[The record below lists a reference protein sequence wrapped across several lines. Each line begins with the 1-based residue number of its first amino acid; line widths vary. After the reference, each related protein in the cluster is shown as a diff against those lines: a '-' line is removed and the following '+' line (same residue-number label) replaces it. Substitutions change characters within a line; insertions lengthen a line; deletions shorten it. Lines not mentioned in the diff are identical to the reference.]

1 MTDNNTDLF
10 LQEPQS
16 SGNSLSFKEFF
27 FLCLGKWWWFS
38 ISLALALGIAVVYI
52 LRTPPVYTRYAS
64 LLIKEETGGGSAL
77 SDAAGVMGDLSLFRT
92 NTNVNNEIQS
102 LQSPATMMEVV
113 RRLGLNISYS
123 AEGNFHD
130 EVLYGS
136 ARPYEVSFE
145 DLGDAAGASFT
156 MKTNPDGSLSLSKFT
171 LDGEKVPGSAKAL
184 PDSLTATPVGNI
196 RISRNPAYSVE
207 EPFEGV
213 IHVGKSGVQA
223 AATGY
228 SKKLSVE
235 LSDNKA
241 TIISLSFDDVC
252 PQRAEDVLNTLIA
265 VYNEDWIKDKNQIA
279 VSTSMFID
287 ERLAVIE
294 RELGSVDEDI
304 SAYKSENL
312 LPDVQAAASM
322 YMTQSSETSARIL
335 ELSTQLAMTRYV
347 RNYLVSNTSENQLL
361 PANSGIESSG
371 IERQISD
378 YNSLQLQR
386 NNLAANSSESNP
398 LVVDMDKSLE
408 TMRGA
413 IITSIDNHIETLNTQ
428 IDALEHSERQ
438 TSARIAENPD
448 QGRYLLSVERQQKV
462 KESLYLFLL
471 QKREENE
478 LSQAFTAYNTRV
490 ITPPMGTMIP
500 TAPSKSR
507 ILMAA
512 FVLGLLIP
520 IAVIYLLESTNTKV
534 RGRKD
539 LENLTLP
546 FAGEIPL
553 ADPGKGK
560 ARYKL
565 SPVYRLRRSKKKA
578 EPEQPQGIVI
588 HQGSRNVVNEA
599 FRVLRT
605 NLEFIMDAGDDG
617 KSCRVC
623 LFTSFNV
630 GSGKTFLAANTAACF
645 ALKGKRVLA
654 VDCDLRKASLSAYVG
669 SPSKGISDYLAKRC
683 DDVEPLIVDVPD
695 SKGLRLLPVGTV
707 PPNPAELLA
716 EPRFA
721 ELIASLRE
729 QYDYIFIDCPPVEMV
744 ADTQIIERVV
754 DRTLFVVR
762 AGLLERDMLPVLQS
776 NYDEKRFKNMALVLN
791 GTDSGEGRYGYR
803 YGYKY
808 GYHYGYSNGSD
819 HYYSK

>member
-10 LQEPQS
+10 LQELQS
-16 SGNSLSFKEFF
+16 SRNSLSFKDFLY
-27 FLCLGKWWWFS
+27 LCLGRWWWFA
-38 ISLALALGIAVVYI
+38 ISVVLVLGVAAVYI
-52 LRTPPVYTRYAS
+52 LRTPPVYTRSAS
-64 LLIKEETGGGSAL
+64 LLIKEESGGGGSF

-92 NTNVNNEIQS
+92 NTNVNNEMQS
-102 LQSPATMMEVV
+102 LQSPAVMMDVV
-113 RRLGLNISYS
+113 RRLKLNISYS
-123 AEGNFHD
+123 AEGRFHD
-130 EVLYGS
+130 EVLYGTG
-136 ARPYEVSFE
+136 RPFEVVFE
-145 DLGDAAGASFT
+145 DLGDNTGASFT
-156 MKTNPDGSLSLSKFT
+156 VSPNDDGTLSLGKFT
-171 LDGEKVPGSAKAL
+171 LDGEKVSGSVTARY
-184 PDSLTATPVGNI
+184 DSLTATPIGGI
-196 RISRNPAYSVE
+196 RIVRSAIPSD

-213 IHVGKSGVQA
+213 VRVGKSGVQA
-223 AATGY
+223 AATAY
-228 SKKLSVE
+228 SKNLVVGLNDDESTVINLS
-235 LSDNKA
+235 
-241 TIISLSFDDVC
+241 IDDVC

-294 RELGSVDEDI
+294 HELGIVDEDI

-322 YMTQSSETSARIL
+322 YMSQSSETSARIL

-347 RNYLVSNTSENQLL
+347 RNYLAGNTGENQLL
-361 PANSGIESSG
+361 PANSGIQSSG
-371 IERQISD
+371 IEQQIAD

-386 NNLAANSSESNP
+386 NNLVANSSETNP
-398 LVVDMDKSLE
+398 LVVDMDQSLK

-428 IDALEHSERQ
+428 IDALEHSERR
-438 TSARIAENPD
+438 TSERIAENPS

-500 TAPSKSR
+500 TSPNKSK
-507 ILMAA
+507 ILMVAL
-512 FVLGLLIP
+512 VLGLLIP
-520 IAVIYLLESTNTKV
+520 VAAIYLLESMNTRV

-539 LENLTLP
+539 LEDLTLP

-553 ADPGKGK
+553 SVPGGLRDRFSRLSR
-560 ARYKL
+560 ARRKKL
-565 SPVYRLRRSKKKA
+565 A
-578 EPEQPQGIVI
+578 EEHSGEIVI
-588 HQGSRNVVNEA
+588 RQGSRNVVNEA

-605 NLEFIMDAGDDG
+605 NLEFIMEAGEG
-617 KSCRVC
+617 ARGCNVC

-645 ALKGKRVLA
+645 ALKGKKVLA
-654 VDCDLRKASLSAYVG
+654 VDCDLRKASLSLYAG
-669 SPSKGISDYLAKRC
+669 SPARGISDYLARRC
-683 DDVEPLIVDVPD
+683 DDVSKLIVPVGD
-695 SKGLRLLPVGTV
+695 SGSLFMLPVGTM

-721 ELIASLRE
+721 ELVESLRSD
-729 QYDYIFIDCPPVEMV
+729 YDYIFIDCPPVEMV
-744 ADTQIIERVV
+744 ADTQIIDRVV

-762 AGLLERDMLPVLQS
+762 AGLLERDMLPVLQAD
-776 NYDEKRFKNMALVLN
+776 YDGKKFRNMVMILN
-791 GTDSGEGRYGYR
+791 GTDAGEGRYGYR